1 MYYFKP
7 VSFLLELRT
16 LLLMHT
22 FFKQMLLNCIKAA
35 ERVGRLNT
43 SKHEREKER
52 EWEQKDIRIWLF
64 LPGISQL
71 LRILLIACFPLNPIK
86 DEYIDMISKS
96 ETR

>member
-52 EWEQKDIRIWLF
+52 E
-64 LPGISQL
+64 
-71 LRILLIACFPLNPIK
+71 
-86 DEYIDMISKS
+86 
-96 ETR
+96 